1 MVSKLVNMCQEGFL
15 GGVVRCELDRS
26 LLAGGSGEGLCRVE
40 YLGLLRIRYEYILCV
55 DMGFHVS
62 WKGVCSPV
70 VCRVAVSLFIPP
82 AKCGRC
88 RRPASSQHVAA
99 SAFISATRTAERA
112 LAVGCISLGTHHDEP
127 FVYA

>member
-40 YLGLLRIRYEYILCV
+40 YLGLLRICYEYILCV

-82 AKCGRC
+82 AKCALPLPCLLTARGSVSLYFSHEDGRARAGC
-88 RRPASSQHVAA
+88 GMCFPGDSS
-99 SAFISATRTAERA
+99 R
-112 LAVGCISLGTHHDEP
+112 
-127 FVYA
+127 